1 MIRLHPLVV
10 ALSLALPVVPLCAI
24 AAEAEA
30 EADAGAAAARDVHD
44 FDRLQVTATRTQ
56 RALVEVPGTVD
67 VIDRE
72 QLDNQLVRELKDL
85 FRYTPGVSVT
95 STSGRFTGASGV
107 RIRGLDGNRVAILV
121 DNVPVSDTFNFGS
134 YLNANRNFVDL
145 ETLKRVEVVRG
156 PASSLYGSD
165 ALGGVVAFVTKDPS
179 DYLSADKHSY
189 VGLKFGYEGD
199 WNGLFAGATGAFG
212 GERWSGMVAVSHR
225 QGQEAQN
232 QGDNRARNYTRT
244 APNPQQVDGRSVLGK
259 LVYAPNAQQRFKL
272 TVEGNE
278 DDGRIEALSGIDA
291 RSPSASQRILSQ
303 DGRDHQTR
311 ARVSLRHELDALDT
325 ALADDLFWQL
335 YRQDSASL
343 QRTDELRGNTTR
355 RHNEHHFDQR
365 VYGLL
370 VNAHKAIDTGT
381 LRHDITYGLEGSWT
395 DTREKRD
402 GYSLNLANG
411 AVSKLVGQDL
421 FPVRDFPMSETTK
434 LGVYAQDE
442 MRLLDGRLSLI
453 PGVRVDYFRLS
464 PRVDDIF
471 RQDNPG
477 VAAETIDEQQVSP
490 KFGAV
495 WRFSDTWSA
504 YANYAHGF
512 RAPPYND
519 VNIGF
524 TNLQA
529 RYTAIANPDLKSETS
544 RGGEL
549 GLRFNDTVGYLGVN
563 VYYTD
568 YRNFIES
575 YAPAGVNA
583 EGLLLFQSR
592 NVDDVVIKGA
602 EARAGVD
609 LGALAGWQGWSV
621 NSAVAYSQGDNLT
634 DDTPL
639 NSVDPLRGTLGVA
652 FDSGRWGAEVIGT
665 FVARKRRPQLA
676 DYYTPAGYA
685 TLDLMGH
692 WEFAPGAKVTAGI
705 FNLAD
710 RRYVDWNA
718 LPNGTLDS
726 STVLDRFTGAGRTA
740 SFSLAVSW

>member
-10 ALSLALPVVPLCAI
+10 ALSLALPAAPLCVH
-24 AAEAEA
+24 AAES
-30 EADAGAAAARDVHD
+30 DAGGEAAREVHD

-56 RALVEVPGTVD
+56 RALVDVPATVD

-95 STSGRFTGASGV
+95 STNGRFTGANGI

-121 DNVPVSDTFNFGS
+121 DNVPVSDTFAFGS

-165 ALGGVVAFVTKDPS
+165 ALGGVVAFVTKDPA
-179 DYLSADKHSY
+179 DYLRDDKHSY
-189 VGLKFGYEGD
+189 LGLKFGYEGD

-212 GERWSGMVAVSHR
+212 GERWSGMVAVAHR
-225 QGQEAQN
+225 QGQETQN
-232 QGDNRARNYTRT
+232 QGDNRSRDVTRT
-244 APNPQQVDGRSVLGK
+244 AANPQTVDGRSVLTK
-259 LVYAPNAQQRFKL
+259 LVYAPSAQQRFKL

-278 DDGRIEALSGIDA
+278 DYGSIEALSSIDT
-291 RSPSASQRILSQ
+291 RSPTASLRVLSQ
-303 DGRDHQTR
+303 QGRDHQTR
-311 ARVSLRHELDALDT
+311 ARVSLRHELDALDAT
-325 ALADDLFWQL
+325 LADDLQWLL
-335 YRQDSASL
+335 YRQDSESL
-343 QRTDELRGNTTR
+343 QRTNELRGNNTR
-355 RHNEHHFDQR
+355 RHNEHSFDQR
-365 VYGLL
+365 VYGVL
-370 VNAHKAIDTGT
+370 VNAHKAIATDAMQ
-381 LRHDITYGLEGSWT
+381 HDITYGLDGTWT
-395 DTREKRD
+395 DTRAKRD
-402 GYSLNLANG
+402 GYSLTLANG
-411 AVSKLVGQDL
+411 AISNRVGQDV
-421 FPVRDFPMSETTK
+421 FPVRDFPKSETTK
-434 LGVYAQDE
+434 LGLYAQDE
-442 MRLLDGRLSLI
+442 IGLLDGRLSLT

-464 PRVDDIF
+464 PQVDDIF
-471 RQDNPG
+471 REDNPG
-477 VAAETIDEQQVSP
+477 VAVSTIDQTQVSP

-524 TNLQA
+524 TNLQG
-529 RYTAIANPDLKSETS
+529 RYTAIANPDLKAETS

-549 GLRFNDTVGYLGVN
+549 GLRFNDAVGYLGLA

-568 YRNFIES
+568 YRDFIES
-575 YAPAGVNA
+575 NAPAGTNA
-583 EGLLLFQSR
+583 DGFLVFQSR

-602 EARAGVD
+602 EARGGLD
-609 LGALAGWQGWSV
+609 LGVLAGWQGWSL
-621 NSAVAYSQGDNLT
+621 NSAVAYSEGDNLT
-634 DDTPL
+634 DDMPL

-652 FDSGRWGAEVIGT
+652 FDGEQWGAELIGT
-665 FVARKRRPQLA
+665 FVARKRRPQL
-676 DYYTPAGYA
+676 DSYYTPAGYA

-718 LPNGTLDS
+718 LPNGTLAS
-726 STVLDRFTGAGRTA
+726 STVVDRFTAAGRTA
-740 SFSLAVSW
+740 SVSLAVSW

>member
-24 AAEAEA
+24 AA

-549 GLRFNDTVGYLGVN
+549 GLRFNDTVGYLGVS

>member
-24 AAEAEA
+24 AA

-165 ALGGVVAFVTKDPS
+165 ALGGVVAFVAKDPS

-311 ARVSLRHELDALDT
+311 ARVSLRYELDALDT

-343 QRTDELRGNTTR
+343 QRTDELRGNNTR
-355 RHNEHHFDQR
+355 RHNEHHLDQR

-495 WRFSDTWSA
+495 WRFSDAWSA

-549 GLRFNDTVGYLGVN
+549 GLRFNDAVGYLGVS

-575 YAPAGVNA
+575 YAPAGVNV

-652 FDSGRWGAEVIGT
+652 FDSERWGAEVIGT

-676 DYYTPAGYA
+676 SYYTPAGYA

-692 WEFAPGAKVTAGI
+692 WEFAPGAKVTTGI

-740 SFSLAVSW
+740 SVSLAVSW

>member
-1 MIRLHPLVV
+1 MIRLHPLVA
-10 ALSLALPVVPLCAI
+10 ALSLALPAVPLCAH
-24 AAEAEA
+24 A
-30 EADAGAAAARDVHD
+30 ADADAAGESAREVHD

-56 RALVEVPGTVD
+56 RALVDVPGTVD

-95 STSGRFTGASGV
+95 TNSGRFTGASGIRV
-107 RIRGLDGNRVAILV
+107 RGLDGNRVAILV
-121 DNVPVSDTFNFGS
+121 DNVPVSDTFAFGS

-156 PASSLYGSD
+156 PASALYGSD

-179 DYLSADKHSY
+179 DYLSDDTSSY

-212 GERWSGMVAVSHR
+212 GERWSGMVAVAHR

-232 QGDNRARNYTRT
+232 QGDIRSRDFTRT
-244 APNPQQVDGRSVLGK
+244 AANPQQVDGRSVLTK
-259 LVYAPNAQQRFKL
+259 LVYAPSARQRFKL

-278 DDGRIEALSGIDA
+278 DYGSIDALSSIDT
-291 RSPSASQRILSQ
+291 RSPSASLRILSQ
-303 DGRDHQTR
+303 EGRDHQTR
-311 ARVSLRHELDALDT
+311 ARMSLRHEIDALDS
-325 ALADDLFWQL
+325 ALADDLQWQV
-335 YRQDSASL
+335 YRQDSESL
-343 QRTDELRGNTTR
+343 QRTNELRGNNTR
-355 RHNEHHFDQR
+355 RHNEHTFDQR

-381 LRHDITYGLEGSWT
+381 LRHEITYGLDGTWT
-395 DTREKRD
+395 DTRAKRD
-402 GYSLNLANG
+402 GYSVNLANG
-411 AVSKLVGQDL
+411 AVTNRVGQDV
-421 FPVRDFPMSETTK
+421 FPVRDFPTSETTK
-434 LGVYAQDE
+434 LGLYAQDE
-442 MRLLDGRLSLI
+442 IGLLDGRLSLT

-471 RQDNPG
+471 REDNPG
-477 VAAETIDEQQVSP
+477 VAAATIDQTRVSP

-495 WRFSDTWSA
+495 WRFSDAWSA

-524 TNLQA
+524 TNLQG
-529 RYTAIANPDLKSETS
+529 RYTAIANPDLKAETS

-549 GLRFNDTVGYLGVN
+549 GLRFNDALGYLGLA

-568 YRNFIES
+568 YRDFIES
-575 YAPAGVNA
+575 NAPAGVNA
-583 EGLLLFQSR
+583 DGFMVFQSR

-602 EARAGVD
+602 EARGGLD
-609 LGALAGWQGWSV
+609 LGVLAGWQGWSL
-621 NSAVAYSQGDNLT
+621 NSAVAYSEGDNLT
-634 DDTPL
+634 NNTPL

-652 FDSGRWGAEVIGT
+652 FDSDSWGAELIGS

-676 DYYTPAGYA
+676 SYYTPAGYA

-692 WEFAPGAKVTAGI
+692 WEFAPGARLTAGL

-718 LPNGTLDS
+718 LPNGTLAG
-726 STVLDRFTGAGRTA
+726 STVVDRFTGAGRTA
-740 SFSLAVSW
+740 AVSLAVSW

>member
-10 ALSLALPVVPLCAI
+10 ALSLALPAAPLCAH
-24 AAEAEA
+24 AAESD
-30 EADAGAAAARDVHD
+30 ADGDAAREVHD

-56 RALVEVPGTVD
+56 RALVDVPATVD

-95 STSGRFTGASGV
+95 STSGRFTGTNGI

-121 DNVPVSDTFNFGS
+121 DNVPVSDTFAFGS

-165 ALGGVVAFVTKDPS
+165 ALGGVVAFVTKDPA
-179 DYLSADKHSY
+179 DYLREDKRSY

-212 GERWSGMVAVSHR
+212 GERWSGMVAVAHR
-225 QGQEAQN
+225 QGQETQN
-232 QGDNRARNYTRT
+232 QGDNRSRDATRT
-244 APNPQQVDGRSVLGK
+244 AANPQTVDGRSVLTK
-259 LVYAPNAQQRFKL
+259 LVYAPSAQQRFKL

-278 DDGRIEALSGIDA
+278 DYGSIEALSSIDT
-291 RSPSASQRILSQ
+291 RSPTPSLRVLSQ
-303 DGRDHQTR
+303 QGRDHQTR
-311 ARVSLRHELDALDT
+311 ARVSLRHELDALDA
-325 ALADDLFWQL
+325 ALADDLQWLL
-335 YRQDSASL
+335 YRQDSESL
-343 QRTDELRGNTTR
+343 QRTNELRGNATR
-355 RHNEHHFDQR
+355 RHNEHSFDQR

-370 VNAHKAIDTGT
+370 VNAHKVIATDA
-381 LRHDITYGLEGSWT
+381 LQHDITYGLDATWT
-395 DTREKRD
+395 DTRAKRD
-402 GYSLNLANG
+402 GYSLTLANG
-411 AVSKLVGQDL
+411 AISNRVGQDV
-421 FPVRDFPMSETTK
+421 FPVRDFPKSETTK
-434 LGVYAQDE
+434 LGLYAQDE
-442 MRLLDGRLSLI
+442 IGLLDGRLSLT

-464 PRVDDIF
+464 PQMDDIF
-471 RQDNPG
+471 REDNPG
-477 VAAETIDEQQVSP
+477 VAVATIDQTQVSP

-524 TNLQA
+524 TNLQS
-529 RYTAIANPDLKSETS
+529 RYTAIANPDLKAETS
-544 RGGEL
+544 RGGEV
-549 GLRFNDTVGYLGVN
+549 GLRFNDAVGYLGLA

-575 YAPAGVNA
+575 NAPAGTNA
-583 EGLLLFQSR
+583 DGFLVFQSR

-602 EARAGVD
+602 EARGGLD
-609 LGALAGWQGWSV
+609 LGVLAGWQGWSL
-621 NSAVAYSQGDNLT
+621 NSAVAYSEGDNRT
-634 DDTPL
+634 DNTPL
-639 NSVDPLRGTLGVA
+639 NSVDPLRGTLGLA
-652 FDSGRWGAEVIGT
+652 FDGTQWGAELIGT
-665 FVARKRRPQLA
+665 FVARKRRPQL
-676 DYYTPAGYA
+676 DSYYTPAGYA

-692 WEFAPGAKVTAGI
+692 WEFAPGAKLTAGI

-710 RRYVDWNA
+710 RRYVDWNT
-718 LPNGTLDS
+718 LPNGTLAS
-726 STVLDRFTGAGRTA
+726 STVVDRFTAAGRTA
-740 SFSLAVSW
+740 SVSLAVSW

>member
-24 AAEAEA
+24 AA

-232 QGDNRARNYTRT
+232 QGDNRSRNYTRT

-278 DDGRIEALSGIDA
+278 DYGRIEALSGIDA

-311 ARVSLRHELDALDT
+311 ARVSLRHELDVLDT

-343 QRTDELRGNTTR
+343 QRTDELRGNNTR

-495 WRFSDTWSA
+495 WRFSDAWSA

-549 GLRFNDTVGYLGVN
+549 GLRFNDTVGYLGVS

-652 FDSGRWGAEVIGT
+652 FDSERWGAEVIGT

-676 DYYTPAGYA
+676 SYYTPAGYA

-740 SFSLAVSW
+740 SVSLAVSW

>member
-1 MIRLHPLVV
+1 MIRLHPLVA
-10 ALSLALPVVPLCAI
+10 ALSLALPAVPLCAH
-24 AAEAEA
+24 AAD
-30 EADAGAAAARDVHD
+30 ADAGGESAREVHD

-56 RALVEVPGTVD
+56 RALVDVPGTVD

-95 STSGRFTGASGV
+95 TNSGRFTGASGIRV
-107 RIRGLDGNRVAILV
+107 RGLDGNRVAILV
-121 DNVPVSDTFNFGS
+121 DNVPVPDTFAFGS

-156 PASSLYGSD
+156 PASALYGSD

-179 DYLSADKHSY
+179 DYLSDDTSSY

-212 GERWSGMVAVSHR
+212 GERWSGMVAVAHR

-232 QGDNRARNYTRT
+232 QGDIRSRDFTRT
-244 APNPQQVDGRSVLGK
+244 AANPQQVDGRSVLTK
-259 LVYAPNAQQRFKL
+259 LVYAPSARQRFKL

-278 DDGRIEALSGIDA
+278 DYGSIDA
-291 RSPSASQRILSQ
+291 LTSIDTRSPSASLRILSQ
-303 DGRDHQTR
+303 EGRDHQTR
-311 ARVSLRHELDALDT
+311 ARVSLRHEIDALDS
-325 ALADDLFWQL
+325 ALADDLQWQM
-335 YRQDSASL
+335 YRQDSESL
-343 QRTDELRGNTTR
+343 QRTNELRGNNTR
-355 RHNEHHFDQR
+355 RHNEHTFDQR

-381 LRHDITYGLEGSWT
+381 LRHEITYGLDGTWT
-395 DTREKRD
+395 DTRAKRD
-402 GYSLNLANG
+402 GYSVNLANG
-411 AVSKLVGQDL
+411 AVTNRVGQDV
-421 FPVRDFPMSETTK
+421 FPVRDFPTSETTK
-434 LGVYAQDE
+434 LGLYAQDE
-442 MRLLDGRLSLI
+442 ISLLDGRLSLT

-464 PRVDDIF
+464 PRLDNIF
-471 RQDNPG
+471 REDNPG
-477 VAAETIDEQQVSP
+477 VAAATIDQTRVSP

-495 WRFSDTWSA
+495 WRFSDAWSA

-524 TNLQA
+524 TNLQG
-529 RYTAIANPDLKSETS
+529 RYTAIANPDLKAETS

-549 GLRFNDTVGYLGVN
+549 GLRFNDALGYLGLA

-568 YRNFIES
+568 YRDFIES
-575 YAPAGVNA
+575 NAPAGVNA
-583 EGLLLFQSR
+583 DGFMVFQSR

-602 EARAGVD
+602 EARGGLD
-609 LGALAGWQGWSV
+609 LGVLAGWQGWSL
-621 NSAVAYSQGDNLT
+621 NSAVAYSEGDNLT
-634 DDTPL
+634 DNTPL

-652 FDSGRWGAEVIGT
+652 FDSDRWGAELIGS

-676 DYYTPAGYA
+676 SYYTPAGYA

-692 WEFAPGAKVTAGI
+692 WEFAPGARLTAGL

-718 LPNGTLDS
+718 LPNGTLAG
-726 STVLDRFTGAGRTA
+726 STVVDRFTGAGRTA
-740 SFSLAVSW
+740 AVSLAVSW

>member
-1 MIRLHPLVV
+1 MIRLHPLVA
-10 ALSLALPVVPLCAI
+10 ALSLALPAVPLCAH
-24 AAEAEA
+24 A
-30 EADAGAAAARDVHD
+30 ADADAAGESAREVHD

-56 RALVEVPGTVD
+56 RALVDVPGTVD

-95 STSGRFTGASGV
+95 TNSGRFTGASGIRV
-107 RIRGLDGNRVAILV
+107 RGLDGNRVAILV
-121 DNVPVSDTFNFGS
+121 DNVPVSDTFAFGS

-156 PASSLYGSD
+156 PASALYGSD

-179 DYLSADKHSY
+179 DYLSDDTSSY

-212 GERWSGMVAVSHR
+212 GDRWSGMVAVAHR

-232 QGDNRARNYTRT
+232 QGDIRSRDFTRT
-244 APNPQQVDGRSVLGK
+244 AANPQQVDGRSVLTK
-259 LVYAPNAQQRFKL
+259 LVYAPSARQRFKL

-278 DDGRIEALSGIDA
+278 DYGSIDALSSIDT
-291 RSPSASQRILSQ
+291 RSPSASLRILSQ
-303 DGRDHQTR
+303 EGRDHQTR
-311 ARVSLRHELDALDT
+311 ARVSLRHEIDALDS
-325 ALADDLFWQL
+325 ALADDLQWQV
-335 YRQDSASL
+335 YRQDSESL
-343 QRTDELRGNTTR
+343 QRTNELRGNNTR
-355 RHNEHHFDQR
+355 RHNEHTFDQR
-365 VYGLL
+365 AYGLL
-370 VNAHKAIDTGT
+370 VNAHKGIDTGT
-381 LRHDITYGLEGSWT
+381 LRHEITYGLDGTWT
-395 DTREKRD
+395 DTRAKRD
-402 GYSLNLANG
+402 GYSVNLANG
-411 AVSKLVGQDL
+411 AVTNRVGQDV
-421 FPVRDFPMSETTK
+421 FPVRDFPTSETTK
-434 LGVYAQDE
+434 LGLYAQDE
-442 MRLLDGRLSLI
+442 IGLLDGRLSLT
-453 PGVRVDYFRLS
+453 PGMRVDYFRLS
-464 PRVDDIF
+464 PQVDDIF
-471 RQDNPG
+471 REDNPG
-477 VAAETIDEQQVSP
+477 VAAATIDQTRVSP

-495 WRFSDTWSA
+495 WRFSDAWSA

-524 TNLQA
+524 TNLQG
-529 RYTAIANPDLKSETS
+529 RYTAIANPDLKAETS

-549 GLRFNDTVGYLGVN
+549 GLRFNDALGYLGLA

-568 YRNFIES
+568 YRDFIES
-575 YAPAGVNA
+575 NAPAGVNA
-583 EGLLLFQSR
+583 DGFMVFQSR

-602 EARAGVD
+602 EARGGLD
-609 LGALAGWQGWSV
+609 LGVLAGWQGWSL
-621 NSAVAYSQGDNLT
+621 NSAVAYSEGDNLT
-634 DDTPL
+634 DNTPL

-652 FDSGRWGAEVIGT
+652 FDSDSWGAELIGS

-676 DYYTPAGYA
+676 SYYTPAGYA

-692 WEFAPGAKVTAGI
+692 WEFAPGARLTAGL

-718 LPNGTLDS
+718 LPNGTLAG
-726 STVLDRFTGAGRTA
+726 STVVDRFTGAGRTA
-740 SFSLAVSW
+740 AVSLAVSW

>member
-232 QGDNRARNYTRT
+232 QGDNRSRNYTRT

-278 DDGRIEALSGIDA
+278 DYGRIEALSGIDA

-311 ARVSLRHELDALDT
+311 ARVSLRHELDVLDT

-343 QRTDELRGNTTR
+343 QRTDELRGNNTR

-442 MRLLDGRLSLI
+442 MRLREGRLSLI

-495 WRFSDTWSA
+495 WRFSDAWSA

-549 GLRFNDTVGYLGVN
+549 GLRFNDTVGYLGVS

-652 FDSGRWGAEVIGT
+652 FDSERWGAEVIGT

-676 DYYTPAGYA
+676 SYYTPGGYA

-740 SFSLAVSW
+740 SVSLAVSW

>member
-10 ALSLALPVVPLCAI
+10 ALSLALPAVSFCAH
-24 AAEAEA
+24 AAEPEA
-30 EADAGAAAARDVHD
+30 GGASAREVHD

-56 RALVEVPGTVD
+56 RALVDVPGTVD

-95 STSGRFTGASGV
+95 STNGRFTGANGI

-121 DNVPVSDTFNFGS
+121 DNVPVSDTFAFGS

-165 ALGGVVAFVTKDPS
+165 ALGGVVAFVTKDPA
-179 DYLSADKHSY
+179 DYLSQDKHSY

-212 GERWSGMVAVSHR
+212 GERWSGLVAVAHR
-225 QGQEAQN
+225 QGQETQN
-232 QGDNRARNYTRT
+232 QGDNRSRNFNRT
-244 APNPQQVDGRSVLGK
+244 AANPQNVDGRSVLTK
-259 LVYAPNAQQRFKL
+259 LVYAPSAQQRFKL

-278 DDGRIEALSGIDA
+278 DYGSIEALSSIDT
-291 RSPSASQRILSQ
+291 RSPTASLRVLSQ
-303 DGRDHQTR
+303 QGRDHQTR
-311 ARVSLRHELDALDT
+311 ARVSLRHELDALDS
-325 ALADDLFWQL
+325 ALADDLQWL
-335 YRQDSASL
+335 AYRQDSESL
-343 QRTDELRGNTTR
+343 QRTNELRGNNTR
-355 RHNEHHFDQR
+355 RHNEHSFDQR

-370 VNAHKAIDTGT
+370 VNAHKVVATET
-381 LRHDITYGLEGSWT
+381 MRHDITYGLDGTWT
-395 DTREKRD
+395 DTRAKRD

-411 AVSKLVGQDL
+411 AISNRVGQDV
-421 FPVRDFPMSETTK
+421 FPVRDFPKSETTK
-434 LGVYAQDE
+434 VGLYAQDE
-442 MRLLDGRLSLI
+442 IGLLDGRLSLT

-464 PRVDDIF
+464 PQIDGIF
-471 RQDNPG
+471 REDNPG
-477 VAAETIDEQQVSP
+477 VGVATIDQTQVSP

-495 WRFSDTWSA
+495 WRFSDAWSA

-524 TNLQA
+524 TNLQG
-529 RYTAIANPDLKSETS
+529 RYTAIANPDLKAETS

-549 GLRFNDTVGYLGVN
+549 GVRFNDAVGYLGLAL
-563 VYYTD
+563 YYTD
-568 YRNFIES
+568 YRDFIES
-575 YAPAGVNA
+575 NAPAGVNA
-583 EGLLLFQSR
+583 DGFMVFQSR

-602 EARAGVD
+602 EARAGID
-609 LGALAGWQGWSV
+609 LGVLAGWQGWSV
-621 NSAVAYSQGDNLT
+621 NSAVAYSEGDNLT
-634 DDTPL
+634 DNMPL
-639 NSVDPLRGTLGVA
+639 NSVDPLRGTLGMA
-652 FDSGRWGAEVIGT
+652 FDGQGWGAELIGT
-665 FVARKRRPQLA
+665 FVARKRRPQL
-676 DYYTPAGYA
+676 DTYYTPAGYA

-692 WEFAPGAKVTAGI
+692 WEFAPGAKLTAGV

-718 LPNGTLDS
+718 LPNGTLAS
-726 STVLDRFTGAGRTA
+726 STVVDRFTAAGRTA
-740 SFSLAVSW
+740 SVSLAVNW

>member
-10 ALSLALPVVPLCAI
+10 ALSLALPVIPLCAI
-24 AAEAEA
+24 AAEAD
-30 EADAGAAAARDVHD
+30 ADAGAAAARDVHD

-272 TVEGNE
+272 TLEGNE

-343 QRTDELRGNTTR
+343 QRTDELRGNNTR

-442 MRLLDGRLSLI
+442 MWLLDGRLSLI

-495 WRFSDTWSA
+495 WRFSDAWSA

-549 GLRFNDTVGYLGVN
+549 GLRFNDTVGYLGVS

-652 FDSGRWGAEVIGT
+652 FDSERWGAEVIGT

-676 DYYTPAGYA
+676 SYYTPAGYA

-692 WEFAPGAKVTAGI
+692 WEFAPGAKVTTGI

-740 SFSLAVSW
+740 SVSLAVSW

>member
-10 ALSLALPVVPLCAI
+10 ALSLALPAVSLCAH
-24 AAEAEA
+24 AAEPEA
-30 EADAGAAAARDVHD
+30 GGASAREVHD

-56 RALVEVPGTVD
+56 RALVDVPGTVD

-95 STSGRFTGASGV
+95 STNGRFTGANGI

-121 DNVPVSDTFNFGS
+121 DNVPVSDTFAFGS

-165 ALGGVVAFVTKDPS
+165 ALGGVVAFVTKDPA
-179 DYLSADKHSY
+179 DYLSQDKHSY

-212 GERWSGMVAVSHR
+212 GERWSGLVAVAHR
-225 QGQEAQN
+225 QGQETQN
-232 QGDNRARNYTRT
+232 QGDNRSRNFNRT
-244 APNPQQVDGRSVLGK
+244 AANPQNVDGRSVLTK
-259 LVYAPNAQQRFKL
+259 LVYAPSAQQRFKL

-278 DDGRIEALSGIDA
+278 DYGSIEALSSIDT
-291 RSPSASQRILSQ
+291 RSPTASLRVLSQ
-303 DGRDHQTR
+303 QGRDHQTR
-311 ARVSLRHELDALDT
+311 ARVSLRHELDALDS
-325 ALADDLFWQL
+325 ALADDLQWL
-335 YRQDSASL
+335 AYRQDSQSL
-343 QRTDELRGNTTR
+343 QRTNELRGNNTR
-355 RHNEHHFDQR
+355 RHNEHSFDQR

-370 VNAHKAIDTGT
+370 VNAHKVVATET
-381 LRHDITYGLEGSWT
+381 MRHDITYGLDGTWT
-395 DTREKRD
+395 DTRAKRD

-411 AVSKLVGQDL
+411 AISNRVGQDV
-421 FPVRDFPMSETTK
+421 FPVRDFPKSETTK
-434 LGVYAQDE
+434 VGLYAQDE
-442 MRLLDGRLSLI
+442 IGLLDGRLSLT
-453 PGVRVDYFRLS
+453 PGVRVDHFRLS
-464 PRVDDIF
+464 PQIDGIF
-471 RQDNPG
+471 REDNPG
-477 VAAETIDEQQVSP
+477 VGVATIDQTQVSP

-495 WRFSDTWSA
+495 WRFSDAWSA

-524 TNLQA
+524 TNLQG
-529 RYTAIANPDLKSETS
+529 RYTAIANPDLKAETS

-549 GLRFNDTVGYLGVN
+549 GVRFNDAVGYLGLAL
-563 VYYTD
+563 YYTD
-568 YRNFIES
+568 YRDFIES
-575 YAPAGVNA
+575 NAPAGVNA
-583 EGLLLFQSR
+583 DGFMVFQSR

-602 EARAGVD
+602 EARAGID
-609 LGALAGWQGWSV
+609 LGVLVGWQGWSV
-621 NSAVAYSQGDNLT
+621 NSAVAYSEGDNLT
-634 DDTPL
+634 DNMPL
-639 NSVDPLRGTLGVA
+639 NSVDPLRGTLGMA
-652 FDSGRWGAEVIGT
+652 FDGQGWGAELIGT
-665 FVARKRRPQLA
+665 FVARKRRPQL
-676 DYYTPAGYA
+676 DTYYTPAGYA

-692 WEFAPGAKVTAGI
+692 WEFAPGAKLTAGV

-718 LPNGTLDS
+718 LPNGTLAS
-726 STVLDRFTGAGRTA
+726 STVVDRFTAAGRTA
-740 SFSLAVSW
+740 SVSLAVNW

>member
-1 MIRLHPLVV
+1 MIRLHPLVA
-10 ALSLALPVVPLCAI
+10 ALSLALPAVPLCAH
-24 AAEAEA
+24 AAGES
-30 EADAGAAAARDVHD
+30 AREVHD

-56 RALVEVPGTVD
+56 RALVDVPGTVD

-95 STSGRFTGASGV
+95 TNSGRFTGASGIRV
-107 RIRGLDGNRVAILV
+107 RGLDGNRVAILV
-121 DNVPVSDTFNFGS
+121 DNVPVSDTFAFGS

-156 PASSLYGSD
+156 PASALYGSD

-179 DYLSADKHSY
+179 DYLSDDTSSY

-199 WNGLFAGATGAFG
+199 WNGLFTGATGAFG
-212 GERWSGMVAVSHR
+212 GERWSGMVAVAHR

-232 QGDNRARNYTRT
+232 QGDIRSRDFTRT
-244 APNPQQVDGRSVLGK
+244 AANPQQVDGRSVLTK
-259 LVYAPNAQQRFKL
+259 LVYAPSARQRFKL

-278 DDGRIEALSGIDA
+278 DYGSIDALSSIDT
-291 RSPSASQRILSQ
+291 RSPSASLRILSQ
-303 DGRDHQTR
+303 EGRDHQTR
-311 ARVSLRHELDALDT
+311 ARVSLRHEIDALDS
-325 ALADDLFWQL
+325 ALADDLQWQM
-335 YRQDSASL
+335 YRQDSESL
-343 QRTDELRGNTTR
+343 QRTNELRGNNTR
-355 RHNEHHFDQR
+355 RHNEHTFDQR

-381 LRHDITYGLEGSWT
+381 LRHEITYGLDGTWT
-395 DTREKRD
+395 DTRAKRD
-402 GYSLNLANG
+402 GYSVNLANG
-411 AVSKLVGQDL
+411 AVTNRVGQDV
-421 FPVRDFPMSETTK
+421 FPVRDFPTSETTK
-434 LGVYAQDE
+434 LGLYAQDE
-442 MRLLDGRLSLI
+442 IGLLDGRLSLT

-464 PRVDDIF
+464 PQVDDIF
-471 RQDNPG
+471 REDNPG
-477 VAAETIDEQQVSP
+477 VAAATIDQTRVSP

-495 WRFSDTWSA
+495 WRFSDAWSA

-524 TNLQA
+524 TNLQG
-529 RYTAIANPDLKSETS
+529 RYTAIANPDLKAETS

-549 GLRFNDTVGYLGVN
+549 GLRFNDAIGYLGLA

-568 YRNFIES
+568 YRDFIES
-575 YAPAGVNA
+575 NAPAGVNA
-583 EGLLLFQSR
+583 DGFMVFQSR

-602 EARAGVD
+602 EARGGLD
-609 LGALAGWQGWSV
+609 LGVLAGWQGWSL
-621 NSAVAYSQGDNLT
+621 NSAVAYSEGDNLT
-634 DDTPL
+634 DNAPL

-652 FDSGRWGAEVIGT
+652 FDCDSWGAELIGS

-676 DYYTPAGYA
+676 SYYTPAGYA

-692 WEFAPGAKVTAGI
+692 WEFAPGARLTAGL

-718 LPNGTLDS
+718 LPNGTLAG
-726 STVLDRFTGAGRTA
+726 STVVDRFTGAGRTA
-740 SFSLAVSW
+740 AVSLAVSW

>member
-24 AAEAEA
+24 AA

-259 LVYAPNAQQRFKL
+259 LEYAPNAQQGFKL

-495 WRFSDTWSA
+495 WRFSDAWSA

-549 GLRFNDTVGYLGVN
+549 GLRFNDTVGYLGVS

-652 FDSGRWGAEVIGT
+652 FDSERWGAEVIGT

-676 DYYTPAGYA
+676 SYYTPGGYA

-740 SFSLAVSW
+740 SVSLAVSW

>member
-24 AAEAEA
+24 AAEA

-244 APNPQQVDGRSVLGK
+244 APNPQQVDGRSMLGK

-495 WRFSDTWSA
+495 WRFSDAWSA

-549 GLRFNDTVGYLGVN
+549 GLRFNDAVGYLGVS

-652 FDSGRWGAEVIGT
+652 FDSERWGAELIGT

-676 DYYTPAGYA
+676 SYYTPAGYA

-740 SFSLAVSW
+740 SVSLAVSW

>member
-1 MIRLHPLVV
+1 MIRLHPLVA
-10 ALSLALPVVPLCAI
+10 ALSLALPAVPLCAH
-24 AAEAEA
+24 AAD
-30 EADAGAAAARDVHD
+30 ADAGGESAREVHD

-56 RALVEVPGTVD
+56 RALVDVPGTVD

-95 STSGRFTGASGV
+95 TNSGRFTGASGIRV
-107 RIRGLDGNRVAILV
+107 RGLDGNRVAILV
-121 DNVPVSDTFNFGS
+121 DNVPVSDTFAFGS

-156 PASSLYGSD
+156 PASALYGSD

-179 DYLSADKHSY
+179 DYLSDDTSSY

-212 GERWSGMVAVSHR
+212 GERWSGMVAVAHR

-232 QGDNRARNYTRT
+232 QGDIRSRDFTRT
-244 APNPQQVDGRSVLGK
+244 AANPQQVDGRSVLTK
-259 LVYAPNAQQRFKL
+259 LVYAPSARQRFKL

-278 DDGRIEALSGIDA
+278 DYGSIDALSSIDT
-291 RSPSASQRILSQ
+291 RSPSASLRILSQ
-303 DGRDHQTR
+303 EGRDHQTR
-311 ARVSLRHELDALDT
+311 ARVSLRHEIDALDS
-325 ALADDLFWQL
+325 ALADDLQWQV
-335 YRQDSASL
+335 YRQDSESL
-343 QRTDELRGNTTR
+343 QRTNELRGNNTR
-355 RHNEHHFDQR
+355 RHNQHTFDQR

-381 LRHDITYGLEGSWT
+381 LRHEITYGLDGTWT
-395 DTREKRD
+395 DTRAKRD
-402 GYSLNLANG
+402 GYSVNLANG
-411 AVSKLVGQDL
+411 AVTNRVGQDV
-421 FPVRDFPMSETTK
+421 FPVRDFPTSETTK
-434 LGVYAQDE
+434 LGLYAQDE
-442 MRLLDGRLSLI
+442 IGLLDGRLSLT

-471 RQDNPG
+471 REDNPG
-477 VAAETIDEQQVSP
+477 VAAATIEQTQVSP

-495 WRFSDTWSA
+495 WRFSDAWSA

-524 TNLQA
+524 TNLQG
-529 RYTAIANPDLKSETS
+529 RYTAIANPDLKAETS

-549 GLRFNDTVGYLGVN
+549 GLRFNDALGYLGLA

-568 YRNFIES
+568 YRDFIES
-575 YAPAGVNA
+575 NAPAGVNA
-583 EGLLLFQSR
+583 DGFMVFQSR

-602 EARAGVD
+602 EARGGLD
-609 LGALAGWQGWSV
+609 LGVLAGWQGWSL
-621 NSAVAYSQGDNLT
+621 NSAVAYLEGDNLT
-634 DDTPL
+634 DNTPL

-652 FDSGRWGAEVIGT
+652 FDSDSWGAELIGS

-676 DYYTPAGYA
+676 SYYTPAGYA

-692 WEFAPGAKVTAGI
+692 WEFAPGARLTAGL

-718 LPNGTLDS
+718 LPNGTLAG
-726 STVLDRFTGAGRTA
+726 STVVDRFTGAGRTA
-740 SFSLAVSW
+740 AVSLAVSW

>member
-10 ALSLALPVVPLCAI
+10 ALSLALPLVPLCAI
-24 AAEAEA
+24 AAK
-30 EADAGAAAARDVHD
+30 ADAGAAAARDVHD

-365 VYGLL
+365 IYGLL

-442 MRLLDGRLSLI
+442 MRLLDGRFSLI

-495 WRFSDTWSA
+495 WRFSDAWSA

-549 GLRFNDTVGYLGVN
+549 GLRFNDAVGYLGVS

-652 FDSGRWGAEVIGT
+652 FDSERWGAEVIGT

-676 DYYTPAGYA
+676 SYYTPAGYA

-692 WEFAPGAKVTAGI
+692 WEFAPGAKVTTGI

-740 SFSLAVSW
+740 SVSLAVSW

>member
-1 MIRLHPLVV
+1 MIRLHPLVA
-10 ALSLALPVVPLCAI
+10 ALSLALLAVPLCAH
-24 AAEAEA
+24 AAD
-30 EADAGAAAARDVHD
+30 ADAGGESAREVHD

-56 RALVEVPGTVD
+56 RALVDVPGTVD

-95 STSGRFTGASGV
+95 TNSGRFTGASGIRV
-107 RIRGLDGNRVAILV
+107 RGLDGNRVAILV
-121 DNVPVSDTFNFGS
+121 DNVPVSDTFAFGS

-156 PASSLYGSD
+156 PASALYGSD

-179 DYLSADKHSY
+179 DYLSDDTSSY

-212 GERWSGMVAVSHR
+212 GERWSGMVAVAHR

-232 QGDNRARNYTRT
+232 QGDIRSRDFTRT
-244 APNPQQVDGRSVLGK
+244 AANPQQVDGRSVLTK
-259 LVYAPNAQQRFKL
+259 LVYAPSARQRFKL

-278 DDGRIEALSGIDA
+278 DYGSIDALSSIDT
-291 RSPSASQRILSQ
+291 RSPSASLRILSQ
-303 DGRDHQTR
+303 EGRDHQTR
-311 ARVSLRHELDALDT
+311 ARVSLRHEIDALDS
-325 ALADDLFWQL
+325 ALADDLQWQV
-335 YRQDSASL
+335 YRQDSESL
-343 QRTDELRGNTTR
+343 QRTNELRGNNTR
-355 RHNEHHFDQR
+355 RHNQHNFDQR

-381 LRHDITYGLEGSWT
+381 LRHEITYGLDGTWT
-395 DTREKRD
+395 DTRAKRD
-402 GYSLNLANG
+402 GYSVNLANG
-411 AVSKLVGQDL
+411 AVTNRVGQDV
-421 FPVRDFPMSETTK
+421 FPVRDFPTSETTK
-434 LGVYAQDE
+434 LGLYAQDE
-442 MRLLDGRLSLI
+442 IGLLDGRLSLT

-471 RQDNPG
+471 REDNPG
-477 VAAETIDEQQVSP
+477 VAAATIEQTQVSP

-495 WRFSDTWSA
+495 WRFSDAWSA

-524 TNLQA
+524 TNLQG
-529 RYTAIANPDLKSETS
+529 RYTAIANPDLKAETS

-549 GLRFNDTVGYLGVN
+549 GLRFNDALGYLGLA

-568 YRNFIES
+568 YRDFIES
-575 YAPAGVNA
+575 NAPAGVNA
-583 EGLLLFQSR
+583 DGFMVFQSR

-602 EARAGVD
+602 EARGGLD
-609 LGALAGWQGWSV
+609 LGVLAGWQGWSL
-621 NSAVAYSQGDNLT
+621 NSAVAYSEGDNLT
-634 DDTPL
+634 DNTPL

-652 FDSGRWGAEVIGT
+652 FDSDSWGAELIGS

-676 DYYTPAGYA
+676 SYYTPAGYA

-692 WEFAPGAKVTAGI
+692 WEFAPGARLTAGL

-718 LPNGTLDS
+718 LPNGTLAG
-726 STVLDRFTGAGRTA
+726 STVVDRFTGAGRTA
-740 SFSLAVSW
+740 AVSLAVSW

>member
-1 MIRLHPLVV
+1 MIRLHPLVA
-10 ALSLALPVVPLCAI
+10 ALSLALPAVPLCAH
-24 AAEAEA
+24 AAD
-30 EADAGAAAARDVHD
+30 ADAGGESAREVHD

-56 RALVEVPGTVD
+56 RALVDVPGTVD

-95 STSGRFTGASGV
+95 TNSGRFTGASGIRV
-107 RIRGLDGNRVAILV
+107 RGLDGNRVAILV
-121 DNVPVSDTFNFGS
+121 DNVPVSDTFAFGS

-156 PASSLYGSD
+156 PASALYGSD

-179 DYLSADKHSY
+179 DYLSDDTSSY

-212 GERWSGMVAVSHR
+212 GERWSGMVAVAHR

-232 QGDNRARNYTRT
+232 QGDIRSRDFTRT
-244 APNPQQVDGRSVLGK
+244 AANPQQVDGRSVLTK
-259 LVYAPNAQQRFKL
+259 LVYAPSARQRFKL

-278 DDGRIEALSGIDA
+278 DYGSIDA
-291 RSPSASQRILSQ
+291 LTSIDTRSPSASLRILSQ
-303 DGRDHQTR
+303 EGRDHQTR
-311 ARVSLRHELDALDT
+311 ARVSLRHEIDALDS
-325 ALADDLFWQL
+325 ALADDLQWQM
-335 YRQDSASL
+335 YRQDSESL
-343 QRTDELRGNTTR
+343 QRTNELRGNNTR
-355 RHNEHHFDQR
+355 RHNEHTFDQR

-381 LRHDITYGLEGSWT
+381 LRHEITYGLDGTWT
-395 DTREKRD
+395 DTRAKRD
-402 GYSLNLANG
+402 GYSVNLANG
-411 AVSKLVGQDL
+411 AVTNRVGQDV
-421 FPVRDFPMSETTK
+421 FPVRDFPTSETTK
-434 LGVYAQDE
+434 LGLYAQDE
-442 MRLLDGRLSLI
+442 IGLIDGRLSLT

-464 PRVDDIF
+464 PRLDNIF
-471 RQDNPG
+471 REDNPG
-477 VAAETIDEQQVSP
+477 VAAATIDQTRVSP

-495 WRFSDTWSA
+495 WRFSDAWSA

-524 TNLQA
+524 TNLQG
-529 RYTAIANPDLKSETS
+529 RYTAIANPDLKAETS

-549 GLRFNDTVGYLGVN
+549 GLRFNDALGYLGLA

-568 YRNFIES
+568 YRDFIES
-575 YAPAGVNA
+575 NAPAGVNA
-583 EGLLLFQSR
+583 DGFMVFQSR

-602 EARAGVD
+602 EARGGLD
-609 LGALAGWQGWSV
+609 LGVLAGWQGWSL
-621 NSAVAYSQGDNLT
+621 NSAVAYSEGDNLT
-634 DDTPL
+634 DNTPL

-652 FDSGRWGAEVIGT
+652 FDSDSWGAELIGS

-676 DYYTPAGYA
+676 SYYTPAGYA

-692 WEFAPGAKVTAGI
+692 WEFAPGARLTAGL

-718 LPNGTLDS
+718 LPNGTLAG
-726 STVLDRFTGAGRTA
+726 STVVDRFTGAGRTA
-740 SFSLAVSW
+740 AVSLAVSW

>member
-10 ALSLALPVVPLCAI
+10 ALSLALPLVPLCAI
-24 AAEAEA
+24 AAK
-30 EADAGAAAARDVHD
+30 ADAGAAAARDVHD

-199 WNGLFAGATGAFG
+199 WNGLFAGATGALG

-278 DDGRIEALSGIDA
+278 DSGRIEALSGIDA

-303 DGRDHQTR
+303 DGRDNQTR

-365 VYGLL
+365 IYGLL

-495 WRFSDTWSA
+495 WRFSDAWSA

-549 GLRFNDTVGYLGVN
+549 GLRFNDAVGYLGVS

-652 FDSGRWGAEVIGT
+652 FDSERWGAEVIGT

-676 DYYTPAGYA
+676 SYYTPAGYA

-692 WEFAPGAKVTAGI
+692 WEFAPGAKVTTGI

-740 SFSLAVSW
+740 SVSLAVSW

>member
-24 AAEAEA
+24 AA

-311 ARVSLRHELDALDT
+311 ARVSLRYELDALDT

-343 QRTDELRGNTTR
+343 QRTDELRGNNTR
-355 RHNEHHFDQR
+355 RHNEHHLDQR

-370 VNAHKAIDTGT
+370 VNAHKAIGTGT

-395 DTREKRD
+395 HTREKRD

-495 WRFSDTWSA
+495 WRFSDAWSA

-549 GLRFNDTVGYLGVN
+549 GLRFNDAVGYLGVS

-575 YAPAGVNA
+575 YAPAGVNV

-652 FDSGRWGAEVIGT
+652 FDSERWGAEVIGT

-676 DYYTPAGYA
+676 SYYTPAGYA

-692 WEFAPGAKVTAGI
+692 WEFAPGAKVTTGI

-740 SFSLAVSW
+740 SVSLAVSW

>member
-278 DDGRIEALSGIDA
+278 DYGRIEALSGIDA

-343 QRTDELRGNTTR
+343 QRTDELRGNNTR

-495 WRFSDTWSA
+495 WRFSDAWSA
-504 YANYAHGF
+504 YANYAHEF

-652 FDSGRWGAEVIGT
+652 FDSERWGAEVIGT

-676 DYYTPAGYA
+676 SYYTPAGYA

-692 WEFAPGAKVTAGI
+692 WEFAPGAKVTGGI

-740 SFSLAVSW
+740 SVSLAVSW

>member
-1 MIRLHPLVV
+1 MIRLHPLVA
-10 ALSLALPVVPLCAI
+10 ALSLALPAVPLCAH
-24 AAEAEA
+24 AAD
-30 EADAGAAAARDVHD
+30 ADAGGESAREVHD

-56 RALVEVPGTVD
+56 RALVDVPGTVD

-95 STSGRFTGASGV
+95 TNSGRFTGASGIRV
-107 RIRGLDGNRVAILV
+107 RGLDGNRVAILV
-121 DNVPVSDTFNFGS
+121 DNVPVSDTFAFGS

-156 PASSLYGSD
+156 PASALYGSD

-179 DYLSADKHSY
+179 DYLSDDTSSY

-212 GERWSGMVAVSHR
+212 GERWSGMVAVAHR

-232 QGDNRARNYTRT
+232 QGDIRSRDFTRT
-244 APNPQQVDGRSVLGK
+244 AANPQQVDGRSVLTK
-259 LVYAPNAQQRFKL
+259 LVYAPSARQRFKL

-278 DDGRIEALSGIDA
+278 DYGSIDALSSIDT
-291 RSPSASQRILSQ
+291 RSPSASLRILSQ
-303 DGRDHQTR
+303 EGRDHQTR
-311 ARVSLRHELDALDT
+311 ARVSLRHEIDALDS
-325 ALADDLFWQL
+325 ALADDLQWQV
-335 YRQDSASL
+335 YRQDSESL
-343 QRTDELRGNTTR
+343 QRTNELRGNNTR
-355 RHNEHHFDQR
+355 RHNEHTFDQR

-381 LRHDITYGLEGSWT
+381 LRHEITYGLDGTWS
-395 DTREKRD
+395 DTRAKRD
-402 GYSLNLANG
+402 GYSVNLANG
-411 AVSKLVGQDL
+411 AVTNRVGQDV
-421 FPVRDFPMSETTK
+421 FPVRDFPTSETTK
-434 LGVYAQDE
+434 LGLYAQDE
-442 MRLLDGRLSLI
+442 IGLLDGRLSLT
-453 PGVRVDYFRLS
+453 PGMRVDYFRLS

-471 RQDNPG
+471 REDNPG
-477 VAAETIDEQQVSP
+477 VAAAIIEQTQVSP

-495 WRFSDTWSA
+495 WRFSDAWSA

-524 TNLQA
+524 TNLQG
-529 RYTAIANPDLKSETS
+529 RYTAIANPDLKAETS

-549 GLRFNDTVGYLGVN
+549 GLRFNAALGYLGLA

-568 YRNFIES
+568 YRDFIES
-575 YAPAGVNA
+575 NAPAGVNA
-583 EGLLLFQSR
+583 DGFMVFQSR

-602 EARAGVD
+602 EARGGLD
-609 LGALAGWQGWSV
+609 LGVLAGWQGWSL
-621 NSAVAYSQGDNLT
+621 NSAVAYSEGDNLT
-634 DDTPL
+634 DNTPL

-652 FDSGRWGAEVIGT
+652 FDSDSWGAELIGS

-676 DYYTPAGYA
+676 SYYTPAGYA

-692 WEFAPGAKVTAGI
+692 WEFAPGARLTAGL

-718 LPNGTLDS
+718 LPNGTLAG
-726 STVLDRFTGAGRTA
+726 STVVDRFTGAGRTA
-740 SFSLAVSW
+740 AVSLAVSW

>member
-30 EADAGAAAARDVHD
+30 EAGAAAARDVHD

-343 QRTDELRGNTTR
+343 QRTDELRGNNTR

-370 VNAHKAIDTGT
+370 VNAHAAIDTGT

-549 GLRFNDTVGYLGVN
+549 GLRFNDTVGYLGVS

-652 FDSGRWGAEVIGT
+652 FDSERWGAEVIGT

-676 DYYTPAGYA
+676 SYYTPAGYA
-685 TLDLMGH
+685 TLDMMGH

-740 SFSLAVSW
+740 SVSLAVSW

>member
-10 ALSLALPVVPLCAI
+10 ALSLALPAVPLCAH
-24 AAEAEA
+24 AADS
-30 EADAGAAAARDVHD
+30 DAGGDAAREVHD

-56 RALVEVPGTVD
+56 RALIDVPATVD

-95 STSGRFTGASGV
+95 SNSGRFAGASGI

-121 DNVPVSDTFNFGS
+121 DNVPVSDTFAFGS

-179 DYLSADKHSY
+179 DYLSADKRSY

-199 WNGLFAGATGAFG
+199 WNGLFAGATAAFG
-212 GERWSGMVAVSHR
+212 GERWSGMVAVAHR

-232 QGDNRARNYTRT
+232 QGDNRSRDFTRT
-244 APNPQQVDGRSVLGK
+244 AANPQTIDGRSVLAK

-278 DDGRIEALSGIDA
+278 DYGSIDALSGIDP
-291 RSPSASQRILSQ
+291 RVTTPSLRILSQ

-311 ARVSLRHELDALDT
+311 ARVSLRHELDALDA
-325 ALADDLFWQL
+325 ALADDLQWQF
-335 YRQDSASL
+335 YRQDSDSL
-343 QRTDELRGNTTR
+343 QRTDELRGNNTR
-355 RHNEHHFDQR
+355 RHNEHTFDQR

-370 VNAHKAIDTGT
+370 INAHKRIETAALT
-381 LRHDITYGLEGSWT
+381 HDITYGLDGTWT
-395 DTREKRD
+395 DTRAKRD
-402 GYSLNLANG
+402 GYSVNLASG
-411 AVSKLVGQDL
+411 AITNRVGQDV
-421 FPVRDFPMSETTK
+421 FPVRDFPKSETTK
-434 LGVYAQDE
+434 LGLYAQDE
-442 MRLLDGRLSLI
+442 IDLLDGKLSLT
-453 PGVRVDYFRLS
+453 PGVRVDYFRLA
-464 PRVDDIF
+464 PQLDDIF
-471 RQDNPG
+471 REDNPG
-477 VAAETIDEQQVSP
+477 VAVATIDQTQVSP

-495 WRFSDTWSA
+495 WRFSQAWSA

-529 RYTAIANPDLKSETS
+529 RYTAIANPELKSETS

-549 GLRFNDTVGYLGVN
+549 GLRFNDAVGYLGVS

-583 EGLLLFQSR
+583 GGLLLFQSR

-602 EARAGVD
+602 EARGGLD
-609 LGALAGWQGWSV
+609 LGALAGWQGWSL
-621 NSAVAYSQGDNLT
+621 NSAVAYSEGDNLT

-652 FDSGRWGAEVIGT
+652 FDSDAWGAELIGT
-665 FVARKRRPQLA
+665 FVARKRRPQL
-676 DYYTPAGYA
+676 DSYYTPAGYA

-692 WEFAPGAKVTAGI
+692 WQFAPGAKVTAGI

-718 LPNGTLDS
+718 LPNGTLAS
-726 STVLDRFTGAGRTA
+726 NTVLDRFTGAGRTA
-740 SFSLAVSW
+740 SVSLAVSW

>member
-10 ALSLALPVVPLCAI
+10 ALSLALPAVPLCAH
-24 AAEAEA
+24 AAES
-30 EADAGAAAARDVHD
+30 DAGGDAAREVHD
-44 FDRLQVTATRTQ
+44 FDRMQVTATRTQ
-56 RALVEVPGTVD
+56 RALIDVPGTVD
-67 VIDRE
+67 VIDRG
-72 QLDNQLVRELKDL
+72 QLDNQLVRELRDL

-95 STSGRFTGASGV
+95 SNSGRFAGASGI

-121 DNVPVSDTFNFGS
+121 DNVPVSDTFAFGS

-165 ALGGVVAFVTKDPS
+165 ALGGVVAFVTKDPA
-179 DYLSADKHSY
+179 DYLSADKRSY

-199 WNGLFAGATGAFG
+199 WNGLFAGATAAFG
-212 GERWSGMVAVSHR
+212 GDRWSGMVAVAHR

-232 QGDNRARNYTRT
+232 QGDNRSRDFTRT
-244 APNPQQVDGRSVLGK
+244 AANPQRIDGRSVLTK
-259 LVYAPNAQQRFKL
+259 LVYAPSTQQRFKL

-278 DDGRIEALSGIDA
+278 DYGSIEALTGIDPRVA
-291 RSPSASQRILSQ
+291 TPSLRILSQ

-311 ARVSLRHELDALDT
+311 TRVSLRHELDALDA
-325 ALADDLFWQL
+325 ALADDLQWQL
-335 YRQDSASL
+335 YRQDSESL
-343 QRTDELRGNTTR
+343 QRTDELRGNNTR
-355 RHNEHHFDQR
+355 RHNEHNFDQR

-370 VNAHKAIDTGT
+370 VNAHKSIDTGT
-381 LRHDITYGLEGSWT
+381 LNHDITYGLDGTWT
-395 DTREKRD
+395 DTRAKRD
-402 GYSLNLANG
+402 GYSVNLANG
-411 AVSKLVGQDL
+411 AITNRVGQDV
-421 FPVRDFPMSETTK
+421 FPVRDFPKSETTK

-442 MRLLDGRLSLI
+442 IGLLDGRLSLT

-464 PRVDDIF
+464 PQVDDIF
-471 RQDNPG
+471 REDNPG
-477 VAAETIDEQQVSP
+477 VAVETIDQTQVSP

-495 WRFSDTWSA
+495 WRFSQAWSA

-549 GLRFNDTVGYLGVN
+549 GLRFNDAVGYLGVS

-583 EGLLLFQSR
+583 EGLMLFQSR

-602 EARAGVD
+602 EARGGLD
-609 LGALAGWQGWSV
+609 LGALAGWQGWSLS
-621 NSAVAYSQGDNLT
+621 SAVAYSEGDNLT

-652 FDSGRWGAEVIGT
+652 FDSDGWGAELIGT
-665 FVARKRRPQLA
+665 FVARKRRPQL
-676 DYYTPAGYA
+676 DSYYTPAGYA

-718 LPNGTLDS
+718 LPNGTLAS

-740 SFSLAVSW
+740 SVSLAVSW

>member
-24 AAEAEA
+24 AA

-311 ARVSLRHELDALDT
+311 ARVSLRYELDALDT

-343 QRTDELRGNTTR
+343 QRTDELRGNNTR
-355 RHNEHHFDQR
+355 RHNEHHLDQR

-370 VNAHKAIDTGT
+370 VNAHKAIGTGT

-395 DTREKRD
+395 HTREKRD

-495 WRFSDTWSA
+495 WRFSDAWSA

-549 GLRFNDTVGYLGVN
+549 GLRFNDAVGYLGVS

-575 YAPAGVNA
+575 YAPVGVNV

-652 FDSGRWGAEVIGT
+652 FDSERWGAEVIGT

-676 DYYTPAGYA
+676 SYYTPAGYA

-692 WEFAPGAKVTAGI
+692 WEFAPGAKVTTGI

-740 SFSLAVSW
+740 SVSLAVSW

>member
-24 AAEAEA
+24 AA

-212 GERWSGMVAVSHR
+212 GERWSGMIAVSHR

-232 QGDNRARNYTRT
+232 QADHRSRNYTRT

-495 WRFSDTWSA
+495 WRFSDAWSA

-652 FDSGRWGAEVIGT
+652 FDSERWGAELIGT

-676 DYYTPAGYA
+676 SYYTPAGYA

-740 SFSLAVSW
+740 SVSLAVSW

>member
-10 ALSLALPVVPLCAI
+10 ALSLALPAISLCAR
-24 AAEAEA
+24 AAER
-30 EADAGAAAARDVHD
+30 DAGAESAREVHD

-56 RALVEVPGTVD
+56 RALVDVPSTVD

-95 STSGRFTGASGV
+95 STSGRFTGASGI
-107 RIRGLDGNRVAILV
+107 RIRGLDGNRVAMLV
-121 DNVPVSDTFNFGS
+121 DNVPVSDSFSFGS

-179 DYLSADKHSY
+179 DYLSAAKHSY

-199 WNGLFAGATGAFG
+199 WNGLFAGATGASG

-232 QGDNRARNYTRT
+232 QGDHRSRDFTRT
-244 APNPQQVDGRSVLGK
+244 APNPQRIDGRSVLAK
-259 LVYAPNAQQRFKL
+259 LVYAPSAQQRFKL

-278 DDGRIEALSGIDA
+278 DDGSIDA
-291 RSPSASQRILSQ
+291 LTGVDTRSPTASLRILSQ
-303 DGRDHQTR
+303 EGRDHQTR
-311 ARVSLRHELDALDT
+311 ARVSLRHEVDALDSV
-325 ALADDLFWQL
+325 LANDLQWQL
-335 YRQDSASL
+335 YRQDSESL
-343 QRTDELRGNTTR
+343 QRTNELRGNNTR
-355 RHNEHHFDQR
+355 RHNEHTFDQR

-370 VNAHKAIDTGT
+370 VNAHKAIDTDM
-381 LRHDITYGLEGSWT
+381 LSHQITYGLDGTWT
-395 DTREKRD
+395 DTRAKRD
-402 GYSLNLANG
+402 GYSVNLANG
-411 AVSKLVGQDL
+411 MVSERVGQDV

-434 LGVYAQDE
+434 LGLYAQDE
-442 MRLLDGRLSLI
+442 IGLLDGRLSLT

-464 PRVDDIF
+464 PQVDAIF
-471 RQDNPG
+471 REDNPG
-477 VAAETIDEQQVSP
+477 VAVETIDQTQLSP
-490 KFGAV
+490 KFGVV
-495 WRFSDTWSA
+495 WRFSDAWSA

-549 GLRFNDTVGYLGVN
+549 GLRFNDAVGYVGLA

-583 EGLLLFQSR
+583 DGLALFQSR

-602 EARAGVD
+602 EARAGID
-609 LGALAGWQGWSV
+609 LGALAGLQGWSL
-621 NSAVAYSQGDNLT
+621 NSAVAYAEGDNLT
-634 DDTPL
+634 DSTPL

-652 FDSGRWGAEVIGT
+652 FDSDAWGAELIGT
-665 FVARKRRPQLA
+665 LVARKRRPQL
-676 DYYTPAGYA
+676 DSYYVPAGYA

-692 WEFAPGAKVTAGI
+692 WEFAPGAKLTVGV

-718 LPNGTLDS
+718 LPNGTLAS

-740 SFSLAVSW
+740 SVSLAVSW

>member
-549 GLRFNDTVGYLGVN
+549 GLRFNDTVGYLGVS

-692 WEFAPGAKVTAGI
+692 WEFAPGAKVTGGI

-740 SFSLAVSW
+740 SVSLAVSW

>member
-10 ALSLALPVVPLCAI
+10 ALSLALPAVSFCAH
-24 AAEAEA
+24 AAEPEA
-30 EADAGAAAARDVHD
+30 GGASAREVHD

-56 RALVEVPGTVD
+56 RALVDVPGTVD

-95 STSGRFTGASGV
+95 STNGRFTGANGI

-121 DNVPVSDTFNFGS
+121 DNVPVSDTFAFGS

-165 ALGGVVAFVTKDPS
+165 ALGGVVAFVTKDPA
-179 DYLSADKHSY
+179 DYLSQDKHSY

-212 GERWSGMVAVSHR
+212 GERWSGLVAVAHR
-225 QGQEAQN
+225 QGQETQN
-232 QGDNRARNYTRT
+232 QGDNRSRNFNRT
-244 APNPQQVDGRSVLGK
+244 AANPQNVDGRSVLTK
-259 LVYAPNAQQRFKL
+259 LVYAPSAQQRFKL

-278 DDGRIEALSGIDA
+278 DYGSIEALSSIDT
-291 RSPSASQRILSQ
+291 RSPTASLRVLSQ
-303 DGRDHQTR
+303 QGRDHQTR
-311 ARVSLRHELDALDT
+311 ARVSLRHELDALDS
-325 ALADDLFWQL
+325 ALADDLQWL
-335 YRQDSASL
+335 AYRQDSQSL
-343 QRTDELRGNTTR
+343 QRTNELRGNNTR
-355 RHNEHHFDQR
+355 RHNEHSFDQR

-370 VNAHKAIDTGT
+370 VNAHKVVATET
-381 LRHDITYGLEGSWT
+381 MRHDITYGLDGTWT
-395 DTREKRD
+395 DTRAKRD

-411 AVSKLVGQDL
+411 AISNRVGQDV
-421 FPVRDFPMSETTK
+421 FPVRDFPKSETTK
-434 LGVYAQDE
+434 VGLYAQDE
-442 MRLLDGRLSLI
+442 IGLLDGRLSLT

-464 PRVDDIF
+464 PQIDGIF
-471 RQDNPG
+471 REDNPG
-477 VAAETIDEQQVSP
+477 VGVATIDQTQVSP

-495 WRFSDTWSA
+495 WRFSDAWSA

-524 TNLQA
+524 TNLQG
-529 RYTAIANPDLKSETS
+529 RYTAIANPDLKAETS

-549 GLRFNDTVGYLGVN
+549 GVRFNDAVGYLGLAL
-563 VYYTD
+563 YYTD
-568 YRNFIES
+568 YRDFIES
-575 YAPAGVNA
+575 NAPAGVNA
-583 EGLLLFQSR
+583 DGFMVFQSR

-602 EARAGVD
+602 EARAGID
-609 LGALAGWQGWSV
+609 LGVLAGWQGWSV
-621 NSAVAYSQGDNLT
+621 NSAVAYSEGDNLT
-634 DDTPL
+634 DNMPL
-639 NSVDPLRGTLGVA
+639 NSVDPLRGTLGMA
-652 FDSGRWGAEVIGT
+652 FDGQGWGAELIGT
-665 FVARKRRPQLA
+665 FVARKRRPQL
-676 DYYTPAGYA
+676 DTYYTPAGYA

-692 WEFAPGAKVTAGI
+692 WEFAPGAKLTAGV

-718 LPNGTLDS
+718 LPNGTLAS
-726 STVLDRFTGAGRTA
+726 STVVDRFTAAGRTA
-740 SFSLAVSW
+740 SVSLAVNW

>member
-24 AAEAEA
+24 AAEA

-232 QGDNRARNYTRT
+232 QGDNRSRNYTRT

-278 DDGRIEALSGIDA
+278 DYGRIEALSGIDA

-343 QRTDELRGNTTR
+343 QRTDELRGNNTR

-495 WRFSDTWSA
+495 WRFSDAWSA

-549 GLRFNDTVGYLGVN
+549 GLRFNDAVGYLGVN

-652 FDSGRWGAEVIGT
+652 FDSERWGAELIGT

-676 DYYTPAGYA
+676 SYYTPAGYA

-740 SFSLAVSW
+740 SVSLAVNW

>member
-24 AAEAEA
+24 AA

-343 QRTDELRGNTTR
+343 QRTDELRGNNTR
-355 RHNEHHFDQR
+355 RHNRHHFDQR

-495 WRFSDTWSA
+495 WRFSDAWSA

-549 GLRFNDTVGYLGVN
+549 GLRFNDTVGYLGVS

-639 NSVDPLRGTLGVA
+639 NSVDPSRGTLGVA
-652 FDSGRWGAEVIGT
+652 FDSERWGAEVIGT

-676 DYYTPAGYA
+676 SYYTPAGYA

-692 WEFAPGAKVTAGI
+692 WEFAPGAKVTGGI

-740 SFSLAVSW
+740 SVSLAVSW

>member
-1 MIRLHPLVV
+1 M
-10 ALSLALPVVPLCAI
+10 
-24 AAEAEA
+24 
-30 EADAGAAAARDVHD
+30 
-44 FDRLQVTATRTQ
+44 
-56 RALVEVPGTVD
+56 
-67 VIDRE
+67 
-72 QLDNQLVRELKDL
+72 
-85 FRYTPGVSVT
+85 
-95 STSGRFTGASGV
+95 
-107 RIRGLDGNRVAILV
+107 
-121 DNVPVSDTFNFGS
+121 
-134 YLNANRNFVDL
+134 
-145 ETLKRVEVVRG
+145 
-156 PASSLYGSD
+156 
-165 ALGGVVAFVTKDPS
+165 
-179 DYLSADKHSY
+179 
-189 VGLKFGYEGD
+189 
-199 WNGLFAGATGAFG
+199 
-212 GERWSGMVAVSHR
+212 
-225 QGQEAQN
+225 
-232 QGDNRARNYTRT
+232 
-244 APNPQQVDGRSVLGK
+244 
-259 LVYAPNAQQRFKL
+259 
-272 TVEGNE
+272 
-278 DDGRIEALSGIDA
+278 
-291 RSPSASQRILSQ
+291 
-303 DGRDHQTR
+303 
-311 ARVSLRHELDALDT
+311 
-325 ALADDLFWQL
+325 
-335 YRQDSASL
+335 
-343 QRTDELRGNTTR
+343 
-355 RHNEHHFDQR
+355 
-365 VYGLL
+365 
-370 VNAHKAIDTGT
+370 
-381 LRHDITYGLEGSWT
+381 
-395 DTREKRD
+395 
-402 GYSLNLANG
+402 
-411 AVSKLVGQDL
+411 GQDL

-549 GLRFNDTVGYLGVN
+549 GLRFNDTVGYLGVS

-652 FDSGRWGAEVIGT
+652 FDSERWGAEVIGT

-676 DYYTPAGYA
+676 SYYTPAGYA

-740 SFSLAVSW
+740 SVSLAVSW

>member
-24 AAEAEA
+24 AA

-232 QGDNRARNYTRT
+232 QGDNRSRNYTRT

-259 LVYAPNAQQRFKL
+259 LVYAPNAHQRFKL

-477 VAAETIDEQQVSP
+477 VAAETIDEQEVSP

-495 WRFSDTWSA
+495 WRFSDAWSA

-652 FDSGRWGAEVIGT
+652 FDSERWGAEVIGT

-676 DYYTPAGYA
+676 SYYTPAGYA

-740 SFSLAVSW
+740 SVSLAVSW

>member
-24 AAEAEA
+24 AAEA
-30 EADAGAAAARDVHD
+30 DAGPAAARDVHD

-278 DDGRIEALSGIDA
+278 DSGRIEALSGIDA

-343 QRTDELRGNTTR
+343 QRTDELRGNNTR

-370 VNAHKAIDTGT
+370 VNAHKAIGTGT

-395 DTREKRD
+395 HTREKRD

-477 VAAETIDEQQVSP
+477 VATETIDEQQVSP

-495 WRFSDTWSA
+495 WRFSDAWSA

-549 GLRFNDTVGYLGVN
+549 GLRFNDAVGYLGVS

-652 FDSGRWGAEVIGT
+652 FDSERWGAEVIGT

-676 DYYTPAGYA
+676 SYYTPAGYA

-692 WEFAPGAKVTAGI
+692 WEFAPGAKVTTGI

-740 SFSLAVSW
+740 SVSLAVSW

>member
-24 AAEAEA
+24 AA

-95 STSGRFTGASGV
+95 STRGRFTGASGV

-212 GERWSGMVAVSHR
+212 GERWSSMVAVSHR

-232 QGDNRARNYTRT
+232 QGDNRSRNYTRT

-343 QRTDELRGNTTR
+343 QRTDELRGNNTR

-495 WRFSDTWSA
+495 WRFSDAWSA

-549 GLRFNDTVGYLGVN
+549 GLRFNDAVGYLGVN

-652 FDSGRWGAEVIGT
+652 FDSERWGAEVIGT

-676 DYYTPAGYA
+676 SYYTPAGYA

-692 WEFAPGAKVTAGI
+692 WEFAPGAKVTTGI

-740 SFSLAVSW
+740 SVSLAVNW